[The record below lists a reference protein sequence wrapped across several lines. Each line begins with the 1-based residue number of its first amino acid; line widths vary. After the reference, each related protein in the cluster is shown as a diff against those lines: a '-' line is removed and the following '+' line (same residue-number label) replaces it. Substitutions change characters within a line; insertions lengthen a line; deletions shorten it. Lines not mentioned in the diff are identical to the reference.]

1 MEISKNIKDDNYID
15 VLTPKMLESG
25 EWRNTSLRPLN
36 VESPAPTIYSGKKH
50 PVRIFID
57 EVREIFVSLGFQEV
71 EGSIVQS
78 SFWNFDALFTPQD
91 HPAREIQDT
100 FYIEN
105 EKECMG
111 MTQLYTTFDSLEL
124 SKKIILYDLYVRSEY
139 RNKGIGRMLM
149 NAAKGF
155 AEEKGVTSVELST
168 AITNKNAQSLYES
181 LNYQRDTEYYDY
193 YLPIK

>member
-1 MEISKNIKDDNYID
+1 MSDDLKIKIAQADAFEKIGEVFDLYRQFY
-15 VLTPKMLESG
+15 KKES
-25 EWRNTSLRPLN
+25 N
-36 VESPAPTIYSGKKH
+36 VEACKSYIKERLSNNEAQI
-50 PVRIFID
+50 
-57 EVREIFVSLGFQEV
+57 
-71 EGSIVQS
+71 
-78 SFWNFDALFTPQD
+78 
-91 HPAREIQDT
+91 

>member
-1 MEISKNIKDDNYID
+1 M
-15 VLTPKMLESG
+15 
-25 EWRNTSLRPLN
+25 
-36 VESPAPTIYSGKKH
+36 PT
-50 PVRIFID
+50 RQELID
-57 EVREIFVSLGFQEV
+57 EIAKFDKSIRCKSFTKEKLTDILNRLINENGA
-71 EGSIVQS
+71 GS
-78 SFWNFDALFTPQD
+78 
-91 HPAREIQDT
+91 ARPISEMP
-100 FYIEN
+100 EN

-155 AEEKGVTSVELST
+155 AEEKGVTSDELST

>member
-1 MEISKNIKDDNYID
+1 MKKN
-15 VLTPKMLESG
+15 V
-25 EWRNTSLRPLN
+25 W
-36 VESPAPTIYSGKKH
+36 
-50 PVRIFID
+50 
-57 EVREIFVSLGFQEV
+57 
-71 EGSIVQS
+71 
-78 SFWNFDALFTPQD
+78 
-91 HPAREIQDT
+91 
-100 FYIEN
+100 
-105 EKECMG
+105 G

-149 NAAKGF
+149 NAAKSF

-193 YLPIK
+193 YLQIK

>member
-1 MEISKNIKDDNYID
+1 MSDELQIKFAQPEDCEKISEVFNMYRQFYKKESNIEACKNYIHER
-15 VLTPKMLESG
+15 LSNNEAHIL
-25 EWRNTSLRPLN
+25 
-36 VESPAPTIYSGKKH
+36 
-50 PVRIFID
+50 
-57 EVREIFVSLGFQEV
+57 
-71 EGSIVQS
+71 
-78 SFWNFDALFTPQD
+78 
-91 HPAREIQDT
+91 
-100 FYIEN
+100 YIEN
-105 EKECMG
+105 EKECIG

-149 NAAKGF
+149 NAAKRF

-193 YLPIK
+193 YLQIK